1 MLSQPS
7 LGNNIVNLLSS
18 QKTYSQ
24 YWTCLASK
32 VIIWTASKITMDI
45 LRDILRKMIVEVW
58 ETTIHDPKYKVRVM
72 SLNFLH
78 YN

>member
-1 MLSQPS
+1 M
-7 LGNNIVNLLSS
+7 
-18 QKTYSQ
+18 
-24 YWTCLASK
+24 
-32 VIIWTASKITMDI
+32 IIWTASKITMDI